1 MNPGPSSW
9 RNSACFLDASLF
21 IISKFISV
29 SFSLFKS
36 IWISTWI
43 FISSSKIILS
53 KKECGTSFSYEN
65 VFFCCNIFVI
75 HALVW
80 RLSFVASVATYTS
93 AHEEFEWALCRK
105 PYEYV
110 FALFLGSRR
119 SWLGYKGCCTG
130 RFWGSCFLSFSFLS
144 SLFWRLDFFGGW
156 PPWLPGPPWPPA
168 PPLTAFIF
176 FGMSNSENGRGDFII
191 IIRTGGSSLLLPLP
205 PWPHFS

>member
-1 MNPGPSSW
+1 M
-9 RNSACFLDASLF
+9 
-21 IISKFISV
+21 
-29 SFSLFKS
+29 
-36 IWISTWI
+36 
-43 FISSSKIILS
+43 S
-53 KKECGTSFSYEN
+53 KKECWTFFSYEN

-105 PYEYV
+105 PYEYE

-130 RFWGSCFLSFSFLS
+130 GFWGSCFLSFSFLS

-176 FGMSNSENGRGDFII
+176 FGMTNSENGRGDFII
-191 IIRTGGSSLLLPLP
+191 IIRTGGSY
-205 PWPHFS
+205 PHISHLTSHMLRWVFVTAWFWLVGCFWQIRNFHNVIVLRDMFRFEPESFQKVGRRRSNWCL